1 MNSTEHSH
9 AHEVASPVE
18 IAGSVEIERLHYLD
32 NLRALAMIGGVFF
45 HAMLA
50 YSPALDQLWLT
61 ADREQSVV
69 IDIVAWFSH
78 LFRMP
83 LFFVI
88 AGFFVAY
95 LVSKRGMR
103 GMLFNRTK
111 RVLVPFIIFRPLCLW
126 AIVASLLSAVATV
139 EHKSLVLQMVAQ
151 AMATPGTPPPPFSTM
166 HLWFLYN
173 LMFFC
178 VLTWVFSYINWS
190 RLFTLFASI
199 KPIQFVLLFPLLL
212 MPGLLLV
219 ESPFPA
225 PDKILPQLWAFGF
238 FGLFFALGC
247 WIFRAQDFIDKFQ
260 PYLVILLIASLLLYA
275 GYYFL
280 LPKEFTFPSTPFE
293 FPQNIIVKLCEAY
306 ISVWMT
312 LVCLVAGKRYV
323 NSHSRT
329 MRFFSDSSYWIYI
342 IHLPLLFAVQY
353 QLMDKDWG
361 LLAKYSASVGITLL
375 TGVVSYV
382 VLVRWTP
389 IGWMLN
395 GRKRVGSKTDSVM
408 VIK

>member
-1 MNSTEHSH
+1 MNSTEQLH
-9 AHEVASPVE
+9 PNK
-18 IAGSVEIERLHYLD
+18 IESRYENGRLHYLD
-32 NLRALAMIGGVFF
+32 NLRALAMIGGIFF

-50 YSPALDQLWLT
+50 YSPALHKLWLT

-69 IDIVAWFSH
+69 IDMVAWFSH

-111 RVLVPFIIFRPLCLW
+111 RVLLPFIIFLPLCLW
-126 AIVASLLSAVATV
+126 AIVASLMSAVATV
-139 EHKSLVLQMVAQ
+139 EHKSPFLQMVAQ

-190 RLFTLFASI
+190 RLYSLFSAI
-199 KPIQFVLLFPLLL
+199 KPLPFMLLFPLLL
-212 MPGLLLV
+212 VPGLLLV

-225 PDKILPQLWAFGF
+225 PDKLLPQLWAFGF
-238 FGLFFALGC
+238 FGLFFALGY
-247 WIFRAQDFIDKFQ
+247 WIFSTQDFIDRFQ
-260 PYLVILLIASLLLYA
+260 PYVAILFIASLLLYA
-275 GYYFL
+275 GYYFFM
-280 LPKEFTFPSTPFE
+280 PKEFTFPSIPFE

-342 IHLPLLFAVQY
+342 IHLPVLFAVQY

-375 TGVVSYV
+375 IGVVSYV
-382 VLVRWTP
+382 LFVRWTP

-395 GRKRVGSKTDSVM
+395 GRKRAVNKTEAVA
-408 VIK
+408 VAE

>member
-9 AHEVASPVE
+9 VNKMVDFSEM
-18 IAGSVEIERLHYLD
+18 ERLHYLD

-50 YSPALDQLWLT
+50 YSPALHKLWLT
-61 ADREQSVV
+61 ADREQSFV

-88 AGFFVAY
+88 AGFLVAY

-111 RVLVPFIIFRPLCLW
+111 HVLLPFIIFLPLCLW
-126 AIVASLLSAVATV
+126 TIVASLMSAVATV
-139 EHKSLVLQMVAQ
+139 EHKSPLLQMIAQ

-190 RLFTLFASI
+190 RLYKLFSAI
-199 KPIQFVLLFPLLL
+199 KPLPFMLLFPLL
-212 MPGLLLV
+212 MVPGLLLV

-225 PDKILPQLWAFGF
+225 PDKLLPQLWAFGF
-238 FGLFFALGC
+238 FGLFFALGY
-247 WIFRAQDFIDKFQ
+247 WTFRTHDFIDRFQ
-260 PYLVILLIASLLLYA
+260 PHCIAIFIASLILSA
-275 GYYFL
+275 VYYTWAPQEL
-280 LPKEFTFPSTPFE
+280 TFPPAPLE
-293 FPQNIIVKLCEAY
+293 FPQNIILKLCEAY

-312 LVCLVAGKRYV
+312 LVCLVAGKRYL
-323 NSHSRT
+323 NFHNRT

-342 IHLPLLFAVQY
+342 VHLPVLFAVQY
-353 QLMDKDWG
+353 QLMDKEWG
-361 LLAKYSASVGITLL
+361 LLDKYSASVGITLL
-375 TGVVSYV
+375 ICVVSYV
-382 VLVRWTP
+382 LFVRWTP
-389 IGWMLN
+389 IGWLLN
-395 GRKRVGSKTDSVM
+395 GRKREVKNH
-408 VIK
+408 